1 MWFVAHTVNPALL
14 SFPAH
19 AASCASHSRTNPPK
33 SCRAGSVF
41 ASRLFCTNRYRKS
54 LRARSA
60 SSGCSWSQSASA
72 SLGVFSSGSA
82 LIAAKSASNSDRGAA
97 NMGYSPG
104 VSSLTRGELS
114 VNLGLTDRVALV
126 VGGASG
132 LGSAIAKAF
141 ADEGCRVGVWDVSPS
156 VSAAAAGIGATGW
169 RVDVTDANAVAAAA
183 GETWAHFGAVHH
195 LVFAVGI
202 GSGKF
207 GFPFWQLDPSDW
219 DRVLR
224 VNLVGAAIVAHA
236 LAPKLADQRA
246 GTVLFLA
253 SVAGQIGSQ
262 TDPPYSASKAG
273 LINFA
278 QCAAKDLAPFGVR
291 VNTLCP
297 GMIKTPLNRSVWQ
310 SWHDRQPPEQ
320 RVDYEAWAA
329 EKIAKLVPLNRWQ
342 TPEDVAAM
350 AVFLA
355 SDRAA
360 NVTGQTINVDGGY
373 VMHW

>member
-1 MWFVAHTVNPALL
+1 V
-14 SFPAH
+14 
-19 AASCASHSRTNPPK
+19 
-33 SCRAGSVF
+33 
-41 ASRLFCTNRYRKS
+41 
-54 LRARSA
+54 
-60 SSGCSWSQSASA
+60 
-72 SLGVFSSGSA
+72 
-82 LIAAKSASNSDRGAA
+82 
-97 NMGYSPG
+97 
-104 VSSLTRGELS
+104 
-114 VNLGLTDRVALV
+114 
-126 VGGASG
+126 
-132 LGSAIAKAF
+132 
-141 ADEGCRVGVWDVSPS
+141 
-156 VSAAAAGIGATGW
+156 
-169 RVDVTDANAVAAAA
+169 VDVTDYAAVRAVAAEVRQRFGRVDHVVFAA
-183 GETWAHFGAVHH
+183 GV
-195 LVFAVGI
+195 

-224 VNLVGAAIVAHA
+224 VNLVGAVNVAHA
-236 LAPKLADQRA
+236 FAPGLAEQRS

-291 VNTLCP
+291 VNALCP
-297 GMIKTPLNRSVWQ
+297 GMVKTPLNRSVWQ
-310 SWHDRQPPEQ
+310 AWADRQPAEARQ
-320 RVDYEAWAA
+320 DYETWAA

-355 SDRAA
+355 SARAA